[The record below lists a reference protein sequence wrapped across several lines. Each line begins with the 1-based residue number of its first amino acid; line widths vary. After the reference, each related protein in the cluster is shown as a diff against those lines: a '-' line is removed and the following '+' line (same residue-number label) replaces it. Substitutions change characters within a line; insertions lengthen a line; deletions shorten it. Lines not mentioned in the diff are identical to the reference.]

1 MAYRAGREVGQG
13 EKTIPDRHAIV
24 RQLWGEYLTFTPGCR
39 DRELFDA
46 DMRSMN
52 PVLLADAL
60 KEGIGAQRGRVPPAQ
75 EQRRSIHQIYA
86 RKVKELSSLYPFI
99 FAVENG
105 LRSALADQSA
115 AKFGRM
121 DWWVLIRDAR
131 AAGLDHTSFPRIGTT
146 IVNSGFVQAVFRVF
160 DVMTNPVH
168 IRSVAGDEKSDE
180 FYYTLSLGD
189 LWSILRYDWD
199 MTRAMFC
206 SDKELGMKLDIKVFN
221 DTMRVIKDARNEIY
235 HSNPTS
241 HRTQVVVACERLLN
255 GLNVHL
261 GDYDADIGAAHAKRV
276 PATVKRSARH
286 LVPAHPC

>member
-1 MAYRAGREVGQG
+1 M
-13 EKTIPDRHAIV
+13 

-52 PVLLADAL
+52 PALLADAL
-60 KEGIGAQRGRVPPAQ
+60 REGIALHKRRVQPTQ
-75 EQRRSIHQIYA
+75 DQRRSIHQIYA

-105 LRSALADQSA
+105 LRSALADRSA
-115 AKFGRM
+115 AKFGRV

-131 AAGLDHTSFPRIGTT
+131 AIGLDHTSFPRIGTT
-146 IVNSGFVQAVFRVF
+146 TVNSGFVQAVFRAF
-160 DVMTNPVH
+160 ETMTNPLH
-168 IRSVAGDEKSDE
+168 IHSIAGNERSDE

-189 LWSILRYDWD
+189 LWTILRHDWE
-199 MTRAMFC
+199 MTRTMFC
-206 SDKELGMKLDIKVFN
+206 SDKELGMKLTFTAFN
-221 DTMRVIKDARNEIY
+221 DTMRVIKDARNDIY

-241 HRTQVVVACERLLN
+241 HRTQVVEACERLLN

-261 GDYDADIGAAHAKRV
+261 GDYDADIGAAQARRV

-286 LVPAHPC
+286 LVPARSP

>member
-1 MAYRAGREVGQG
+1 MSYRAGWTPGQG

-52 PVLLADAL
+52 PALLADAL
-60 KEGIGAQRGRVPPAQ
+60 REGIALHRRRVQPAQ
-75 EQRRSIHQIYA
+75 EQRRLIHQIYA

-105 LRSALADQSA
+105 LRSALADRSA
-115 AKFGRM
+115 AKFGRV

-131 AAGLDHTSFPRIGTT
+131 AAGLDHTSLPRIGTT
-146 IVNSGFVQAVFRVF
+146 TVNSGFVQAVFRAF
-160 DVMTNPVH
+160 ETMTNPLH
-168 IRSVAGDEKSDE
+168 IHSIKGDERSDD

-189 LWSILRYDWD
+189 LWTILKSDWD

-206 SDKELGMKLDIKVFN
+206 SDKELGMKLDV
-221 DTMRVIKDARNEIY
+221 ARR
-235 HSNPTS
+235 STARCGS
-241 HRTQVVVACERLLN
+241 SRTL
-255 GLNVHL
+255 
-261 GDYDADIGAAHAKRV
+261 
-276 PATVKRSARH
+276 ATRSTTATRSATAPRSWK
-286 LVPAHPC
+286 PARDCSTG